1 MSKSGVIILIIAA
14 VVFTGLGFVIGQV
27 VVAAG
32 SNPGTKDDPAV
43 TQSYV
48 DTLVG
53 ARVSDLQTQIEDL
66 EALMNSMVSGET
78 TPASNDDD
86 DEETSGSSTQ
96 HVKITSDG
104 LNVRDAASTGNVL
117 TSLNS
122 GDVVVYLDSVSASD
136 GTWYKIKLDDGTVGY
151 VAGWLCGEPY

>member
-32 SNPGTKDDPAV
+32 NNPGSEADPVV

-53 ARVSDLQTQIEDL
+53 ARVSELQTQVEEL
-66 EALMNSMVSGET
+66 EALVASMGGTVSSTGNDPVVSGGE
-78 TPASNDDD
+78 
-86 DEETSGSSTQ
+86 EETQ
-96 HVKITSDG
+96 YVKSNSDG
-104 LNVRDAASTGNVL
+104 LNVRDAASTGSVIA
-117 TSLNS
+117 SLNS
-122 GDVVVYLDSVSASD
+122 GDEVEYVGSVTESD
-136 GTWYKIKLDDGTVGY
+136 GVWYKIKLDDGTVGY
-151 VAGWLCGEPY
+151 VAGWLCSDPY